1 MEVGC
6 AGPPNYSN
14 IITKNPEYA
23 GTPLEPYLPK
33 CDNNKDWAISR
44 DRLYISKPPSTT
56 KGHPIKIG

>member
-33 CDNNKDWAISR
+33 CNNNKDWAISR
-44 DRLYISKPPSTT
+44 DRLY
-56 KGHPIKIG
+56 